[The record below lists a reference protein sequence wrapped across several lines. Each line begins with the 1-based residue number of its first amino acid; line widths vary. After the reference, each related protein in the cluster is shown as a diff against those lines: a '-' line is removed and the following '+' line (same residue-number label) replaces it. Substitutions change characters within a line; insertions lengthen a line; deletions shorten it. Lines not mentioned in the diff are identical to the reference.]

1 MSSELSGMAL
11 NRALAKAQGY
21 HLTETEPL
29 TYVLSK
35 DGKAIRTFEGPVSKY
50 VAWDRVFAP
59 PHGLPDWAHDE
70 GAALRLCLE
79 IALKHNW
86 QVEVCPYTDGSY
98 VASFTQ
104 AFDDRYVQHVVSSAG
119 PAQAMS
125 LLALAALER
134 NREVRPEILPDCA
147 GDTVHEYPEDM

>member
-1 MSSELSGMAL
+1 MSGELHGAAL

-21 HLTETEPL
+21 HLTETAPL

-35 DGKAIRTFEGPVSKY
+35 DSKPLRTFTGPVSKY
-50 VAWDRVFAP
+50 AAWDRVFTP
-59 PHGLPDWAHDE
+59 PHGLPDWAHDI
-70 GAALRLCLE
+70 GAALVLCLE

-86 QVEVCPYTDGSY
+86 QVEVCPYVNGSY

-104 AFDDRYVQHVVSSAG
+104 AFDDRYVQHAVSNVA

-125 LLALAALER
+125 LLALDALEAAER
-134 NREVRPEILPDCA
+134 
-147 GDTVHEYPEDM
+147 